1 MPCSYLALTH
11 GSTDYDDPAL
21 VEQFTQAVAVYRDSA
36 TPVQLRGRADIRGL
50 FGDLS
55 LVEPGLVDIAYWSDV
70 ADDGAVGGGD
80 AAPLGTYGALGY
92 RPEPAG
98 VALTPRP
105 RARRLRRRRRSPG
118 QFGGGTATSGT

>member
-92 RPEPAG
+92 RPEPA
-98 VALTPRP
+98 V
-105 RARRLRRRRRSPG
+105 SH
-118 QFGGGTATSGT
+118 